1 MTKRSIIV
9 IVTLL
14 IGIGI
19 GVIVYNKW
27 NSPERALVETII
39 DVHKDGMDGLEKHL
53 TDQNIELIKNIQDI
67 SEDNAISNL
76 LSAKSTDFI
85 VRFLKSKVSEMD
97 WSVVEIMKEEESSEA
112 ILGFKYKDMFT
123 GTIGIKMEKVKGKWL
138 ISGIGDFSVEEVK

>member
-97 WSVVEIMKEEESSEA
+97 WSVVEITKEEESSEA
-112 ILGFKYKDMFT
+112 IVGFKYKDMFT

>member
-97 WSVVEIMKEEESSEA
+97 WSVVEITKEEESSEA
-112 ILGFKYKDMFT
+112 ILGFKYKDMFI

>member
-97 WSVVEIMKEEESSEA
+97 WSVVEITKEEESSEA

-123 GTIGIKMEKVKGKWL
+123 GTIGIKMEKVKGN
-138 ISGIGDFSVEEVK
+138 G

>member
-39 DVHKDGMDGLEKHL
+39 DVHKDGMDGLEKHF

-97 WSVVEIMKEEESSEA
+97 WSVVEITKEEESSEA
-112 ILGFKYKDMFT
+112 IVGFKYKDMFT

>member
-1 MTKRSIIV
+1 
-9 IVTLL
+9 
-14 IGIGI
+14 
-19 GVIVYNKW
+19 
-27 NSPERALVETII
+27 
-39 DVHKDGMDGLEKHL
+39 MDGLEKHL

-76 LSAKSTDFI
+76 LSAKCTDFI
-85 VRFLKSKVSEMD
+85 VRFFKSKVSEMD
-97 WSVVEIMKEEESSEA
+97 WSVVEITKEEESSEA

>member
-97 WSVVEIMKEEESSEA
+97 WSVVEIMKEEESSDA

>member
-97 WSVVEIMKEEESSEA
+97 WSVVEITKKEESSEA

-138 ISGIGDFSVEEVK
+138 ISGIGDFSVEEIK

>member
-97 WSVVEIMKEEESSEA
+97 WSVAEITKEEESSEA

>member
-19 GVIVYNKW
+19 AVIVYNKW

-97 WSVVEIMKEEESSEA
+97 WSVVEITKEEESSEA

-138 ISGIGDFSVEEVK
+138 ISAIGDFSVEEVK

>member
-97 WSVVEIMKEEESSEA
+97 WSVVEITKEEESSEA
-112 ILGFKYKDMFT
+112 ILGFKYKDMFN

>member
-97 WSVVEIMKEEESSEA
+97 WSVVEITKKEESSEA

>member
-97 WSVVEIMKEEESSEA
+97 WSVVEITKEEESSEA

>member
-14 IGIGI
+14 IEIGI

-97 WSVVEIMKEEESSEA
+97 WSVVEITKEEESSEA

>member
-76 LSAKSTDFI
+76 LLAKSTDFI

-97 WSVVEIMKEEESSEA
+97 WSVVEITKEEESSEA
-112 ILGFKYKDMFT
+112 IVGFKYKDMFT

>member
-97 WSVVEIMKEEESSEA
+97 WSVVEITKEEESSEA

-138 ISGIGDFSVEEVK
+138 ISAIGDFSVEEVK